1 MRTCK
6 GSSLN
11 SPIYSLSFD
20 AEYLFAAVDQNL
32 SVMDFSGYYDNEQ
45 KQDYVKKYVYSNCV
59 SLFILMLLSCFLFFF
74 LVFYKSYQSHFLC
87 QVTKAR

>member
-32 SVMDFSGYYDNEQ
+32 SVMDFSGYYDSDQ
-45 KQDYVKKYVYSNCV
+45 KQDYVKKYVY
-59 SLFILMLLSCFLFFF
+59 
-74 LVFYKSYQSHFLC
+74 
-87 QVTKAR
+87 